1 MSKIPVFIDCDPGAD
16 DILAL
21 LLACNMPQLD
31 VVGISTLC
39 GNVEG
44 DKTFINAKKTV
55 GVIGKD
61 IPIYRGADSPMF
73 RELITGKNVHG
84 EDGMGG
90 IASEI
95 PTPNIN
101 DNSEKAWDAIYRE
114 AKAHNGELVLVAV
127 GPMTNVAIALA
138 KYKELPSL
146 LKKIVIMGGSAAY
159 GNVTPSAEFNI
170 YVDPEAAQILFK
182 CGAPIYML
190 GLDAT
195 EKAVLLP
202 EDIEKIGA
210 MTSNQAKFA
219 YAILKNTM
227 DFYIAHGHA
236 GNCMHDPCA
245 VLYIAYPEIF
255 TGKPAGICVETKAS
269 ITRGKTV
276 CDMYTDIKFG
286 FENAYVMT
294 DVDRELL
301 KNGEA
306 IRLPLYIT

>member
-159 GNVTPSAEFNI
+159 GNVTPPAEFNI

-219 YAILKNTM
+219 YAILKNIM

-294 DVDRELL
+294 DVDRDALAE
-301 KNGEA
+301 KIIEIIGN
-306 IRLPLYIT
+306 Y